1 MSRTSTFH
9 LSLKSFAAAVALWI
23 VLAISPWV
31 PSAHALTTPCEDDQ
45 VTVMVEGN
53 TIGCADAGG
62 NGYQTLL
69 DAGFDVETTVQFP
82 EFLCR
87 INDFPGPD
95 VDDCM
100 TASPAEAY
108 WSYWHAPLG
117 GDEWE
122 YSNLGAF
129 LYYPKPGTVEA
140 WYWGDT
146 DRPGAIPVS
155 KSQAELGL
163 DSADPDYKI
172 DFDPNDFITTTP
184 TSESP
189 IADLGGDEEP
199 TETTEAP
206 IAGAGA
212 GSARGQA
219 AEPTAEVN
227 PENPNEV
234 LVYQDS
240 EGNSITKGQYENLV
254 AAAAAKTTAAAQAP
268 AGAGE
273 ANSQPQA
280 TAVAEAPEV
289 DPMTTQV
296 LMAPAGQDGDV
307 MAEGS
312 TQQMYATGTVDSS
325 AQGWIIGL
333 TLAVISLVSAS
344 AVAAWAIR
352 RSEVQG

>member
-9 LSLKSFAAAVALWI
+9 LSLKAFAAAVALWI

-87 INDFPGPD
+87 INSFPGPG

-129 LYYPKPGTVEA
+129 LYYPDPGTVEA

-163 DSADPDYKI
+163 DSADPNYKI
-172 DFDPNDFITTTP
+172 DFDPNDFITTPTTP
-184 TSESP
+184 QSP
-189 IADLGGDEEP
+189 IADLGDDDEP
-199 TETTEAP
+199 TEAP
-206 IAGAGA
+206 IAEDGA

-219 AEPTAEVN
+219 AGPTAEVN
-227 PENPNEV
+227 PENSNEV

-254 AAAAAKTTAAAQAP
+254 AAAAKTTAAVQAP
-268 AGAGE
+268 AGAE
-273 ANSQPQA
+273 PQ
-280 TAVAEAPEV
+280 TTIAEAPEV

-307 MAEGS
+307 MADAS

-333 TLAVISLVSAS
+333 TLAVISLVSAF

>member
-9 LSLKSFAAAVALWI
+9 LSLKVFAAAVALWI

-45 VTVMVEGN
+45 VTVMVEGF
-53 TIGCADAGG
+53 TIGCADPGG

-69 DAGFDVETTVQFP
+69 DAGFDVETVVGSP

-87 INDFPGPD
+87 INSFPGPS

-129 LYYPKPGTVEA
+129 LYYPAAGTVEA

-155 KSQAELGL
+155 KTQAELGF
-163 DSADPDYKI
+163 DSEDPDYKI
-172 DFDPNDFITTTP
+172 DFDPNDFKTTTSTTP
-184 TSESP
+184 RSP
-189 IADLGGDEEP
+189 IIDLGDNDEP
-199 TETTEAP
+199 TEAP
-206 IAGAGA
+206 IAGAGV
-212 GSARGQA
+212 GQA
-219 AEPTAEVN
+219 AGATAEIN

-234 LVYQDS
+234 LVYQDA

-254 AAAAAKTTAAAQAP
+254 AAAAAKATAVVQAP

-273 ANSQPQA
+273 SPSPPQE
-280 TAVAEAPEV
+280 TVAEAPVAV
-289 DPMTTQV
+289 DPMSTQV
-296 LMAPAGQDGDV
+296 LMAPAGQDEDV
-307 MAEGS
+307 IADGS
-312 TQQMYATGTVDSS
+312 MQQMYATSTVDSS

-333 TLAVISLVSAS
+333 TLSVISLVSAS

-352 RSEVQG
+352 RSEIQG